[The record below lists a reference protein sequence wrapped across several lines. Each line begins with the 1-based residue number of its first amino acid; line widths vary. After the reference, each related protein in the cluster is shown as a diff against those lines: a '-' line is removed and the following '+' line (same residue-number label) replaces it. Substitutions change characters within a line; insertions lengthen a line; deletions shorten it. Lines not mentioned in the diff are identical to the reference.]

1 MKLKLMVALLALAGL
16 AAALALASPTRA
28 GDGTTTT
35 GGPTAAGDQHGNT
48 VGHEAKKGE
57 HAKGKGEHGKSS
69 CQNVELKG
77 AAGSGTVSFTVSRTE
92 HKSSSLAGKQVTVT
106 IPAGSALSV
115 QACRDA
121 SGALTLRGLHVGTVA
136 HATTTTTTTT
146 TATGATGAGVQP

>member
-35 GGPTAAGDQHGNT
+35 GGPTAAGDQHGNKA
-48 VGHEAKKGE
+48 GHDAKKDD
-57 HAKGKGEHGKSS
+57 HAKGKGEHGQSS

-77 AAGSGTVSFTVSRTE
+77 AAGSGTVSFTVSRSE
-92 HKSSSLAGKQVTVT
+92 HKSSSLVGKQVTVT

-121 SGALTLRGLHVGTVA
+121 SGALTLRGLHVGKVA

-146 TATGATGAGVQP
+146 TTGATGATAAQP

>member
-1 MKLKLMVALLALAGL
+1 MKLKLIVALLALAGL

-35 GGPTAAGDQHGNT
+35 TTGGPTAAGEQHGN
-48 VGHEAKKGE
+48 KKDN
-57 HAKGKGEHGKSS
+57 GKGEHGQSS

-77 AAGSGTVSFTVSRTE
+77 AAGSGTVSFTVSRSE
-92 HKSSSLAGKQVTVT
+92 HKSSSLVGKQVTLT

-121 SGALTLRGLHVGTVA
+121 TGALTLRGLHVGKA
-136 HATTTTTTTT
+136 SPTTTPSTTG
-146 TATGATGAGVQP
+146 ATGATGAQP